1 MGQRITEA
9 KRQQRSNNITD
20 LYYGFHV
27 NKQLL
32 LTYLFTTYI
41 DTQTS
46 WLDYL
51 TQFVFRLLGLNK

>member
-46 WLDYL
+46 
-51 TQFVFRLLGLNK
+51 